1 MFSSRGLWRRVEPSS
16 DLFQLAGVC
25 QAAEVIARDAEPI
38 KLFRAYDRL
47 STSKVEHALH
57 GCLHTQTV
65 PKPMHLSISVLFLG
79 RRQSAKSQDSP
90 LEYGKL
96 GCGKA

>member
-16 DLFQLAGVC
+16 DFFQLAGVC
-25 QAAEVIARDAEPI
+25 QAAEVIARDAKPI

-47 STSKVEHALH
+47 STCKVEHALH

-65 PKPMHLSISVLFLG
+65 PKPMHLSISELFLG
-79 RRQSAKSQDSP
+79 QKRWPSTRTSTGIWQA
-90 LEYGKL
+90 LL
-96 GCGKA
+96 R